1 MKFCAHCGKQLEDEF
16 RFCNGCGAP
25 AAPTQNPTPNTNPT
39 PNNNGYYNY
48 NTGNYN
54 TAYSQSQPVTVS
66 EDCFIA
72 QEQEQVNSLRQFLNF
87 ERTAWKI
94 GTIALAVVTG
104 LLVFISTIFFIL
116 AIDAR
121 GRMEDYYTTMGITY
135 LILSMFVAPMAFI
148 GFKMV
153 PKCDEYLS
161 MLDRDLGTVVARCT
175 NIGMIVFS
183 AFFNGI
189 AMIFIIIN
197 LAKAKA
203 NMEILGRAIDRQKGG
218 M

>member
-1 MKFCAHCGKQLEDEF
+1 MKFCAQCGKQLEDEF

-25 AAPTQNPTPNTNPT
+25 TTPAQNPTPNANPT
-39 PNNNGYYNY
+39 PDNGCYNY

-54 TAYSQSQPVTVS
+54 NAYNQSQPVTIS
-66 EDCFIA
+66 EDYFIA
-72 QEQEQVNSLRQFLNF
+72 QEQEQVNTLRQFLNF
-87 ERTAWKI
+87 ERTAWKV
-94 GTIALAVVTG
+94 GTIVLAVTTG
-104 LLVFISTIFFIL
+104 LLVFISMIFFL
-116 AIDAR
+116 MATDAR
-121 GRMEDYYTTMGITY
+121 GYREDMYISTGIIY
-135 LILSMFVAPMAFI
+135 LVLSVFVAPMVFI

-153 PKCDEYLS
+153 PKCDEYLGL
-161 MLDRDLGTVVARCT
+161 LDRDLGTVVSRCT

-203 NMEILGRAIDRQKGG
+203 NMEILGRAIDRQKGRR
-218 M
+218 